1 MLYGTIEKVED
12 ITIKN
17 NELKLIAE
25 GVEFVLEPKDYTLV
39 DEQATD
45 IMESAFNALYFYY
58 YKTKNMSRSDVEQL
72 LNDKL
77 DDMRSRIY

>member
-12 ITIKN
+12 VTIKN

-58 YKTKNMSRSDVEQL
+58 YRTKNMSRSDVEQL